1 MEKAL
6 TFSNTDEFFHQL
18 NELESRQEEYYIDTG
33 ILEVR
38 ELPLRLINHIGISKD
53 EIAHLQHK
61 ALEDNVWVHEYLE
74 PVMARFN
81 EMIGR
86 YVPAR
91 GYEFTVEAEDYD
103 TIRVHGRPKTA
114 GE

>member
-6 TFSNTDEFFHQL
+6 TFANTDEFFHQL
-18 NELESRQEEYYIDTG
+18 SEMESRQEEYYIDTG
-33 ILEVR
+33 VLEVKD
-38 ELPLRLINHIGISKD
+38 LPLRLINHVGISKD

-61 ALEDNVWVHEYLE
+61 ALEDNVWIHEYLE
-74 PVMARFN
+74 PVLSRFN

-103 TIRVHGRPKTA
+103 TIRFHGRPKMA